1 MIIIGVQ
8 QLTICMEVEDIV
20 RDISELAEE
29 INTIEQQISYQTEIL
44 KELFVKASSAMKES
58 QNYLL
63 AGIQIAPISKSYLL
77 TFKGIEVVG
86 EEVITIP
93 EFIENVV
100 RFANYPNR
108 KIEVLKELATH
119 LQKINQMVAEDI
131 SSPGV

>member
-77 TFKGIEVVG
+77 TFRGIEVVG
-86 EEVITIP
+86 EEVIPIS

>member
-8 QLTICMEVEDIV
+8 LTICMEIEDIV

-29 INTIEQQISYQTEIL
+29 INTIEQQITYQTEIL
-44 KELFVKASSAMKES
+44 KELFVKSSSAMKES

-63 AGIQIAPISKSYLL
+63 TGIQIAPISKSYLL
-77 TFKGIEVVG
+77 TFKGIEVIG
-86 EEVITIP
+86 EEVIPIP

-108 KIEVLKELATH
+108 KIEVLKELAIH
-119 LQKINQMVAEDI
+119 LQKINQMVAEDV
-131 SSPGV
+131 SSPEV

>member
-77 TFKGIEVVG
+77 TFRGIEVVG
-86 EEVITIP
+86 EEVIPIP
-93 EFIENVV
+93 EFIENVD